1 MAVERS
7 PLGTPQLTISAAKKL
22 LKSISDKISSQGRQ
36 AIMLWG
42 PPGIGK
48 SDLVRDLSVETNRK
62 FVDIRLSTIDPVDL
76 RGLPQIDRTRELTK
90 WLPPDFLP
98 QDDGNSGILFLDE
111 INAAPP
117 SVQAAAYQLI
127 LDRRLGDYVIPQD
140 WIVIAA
146 GNRISDRSVAY
157 RLPSAL
163 ANRFTHLEI
172 VVSNEEWVRWAWR
185 NNVDPLIISFIRHQP
200 DLLLQF
206 DPDSSEVAFP
216 TPRSWHF
223 ASSLVDVRDQDLTL
237 YLKGLHGTVG
247 SAAAQQFL
255 AFLRHRDRLP
265 DPNEILDGSD
275 YTAPVA
281 PDAQYVLLGSLI
293 SSLLENPTQERI
305 ANYFL
310 FADRYTNGPSAD
322 FSVVLVK
329 ELVQAFENRDQE
341 IDGKKLKK
349 YLSQHPSMKKWINE
363 NIEVLS

>member
-1 MAVERS
+1 M
-7 PLGTPQLTISAAKKL
+7 
-22 LKSISDKISSQGRQ
+22 
-36 AIMLWG
+36 
-42 PPGIGK
+42 
-48 SDLVRDLSVETNRK
+48 

-76 RGLPQIDRTRELTK
+76 RGLPQIDHTRELTK

-98 QDDGNSGILFLDE
+98 QDDDSSGILFLDE

-127 LDRRLGDYVIPQD
+127 LDRRLGNYVIPQD

-172 VVSNEEWVRWAWR
+172 VVSNEEWYQWAWK
-185 NNVDPLIISFIRHQP
+185 NSVDPFIISFIKHQP
-200 DLLLQF
+200 DLLLHF
-206 DPDSSEVAFP
+206 DPDSTEVAFP

-223 ASSLVDVRDQDLTL
+223 ASSLEDVRDEDLSL
-237 YLKGLHGTVG
+237 YIKGLHGTVG

-265 DPNEILDGSD
+265 NPDQILDGSE
-275 YTAPVA
+275 YNVPIS

-293 SSLLENPTQERI
+293 ASLLENPTQERI
-305 ANYFL
+305 KNYFE
-310 FADRYTNGPSAD
+310 FAGKYNNSPSAD

-329 ELVQAFENRDQE
+329 ELVLAFENREQE
-341 IDGKKLKK
+341 INGQNLKK
-349 YLSQHPSMKKWINE
+349 YLSQHPSMKKWVRE
-363 NIEVLS
+363 NIEVLG